1 MDNGEEYVRD
11 RVGVEATGKPFDA
24 TNFTD
29 ETLFSKHI
37 NPMVNMGAIA
47 MCTMINGSNYE
58 ERFQR
63 LLDLTRKLAGNP
75 EIELDEA
82 VYLSEKRTGN
92 KNRALAYLLKSYG
105 LIEDDDVESVLDCYF
120 KACSIQVTCK
130 DLARIAYVFS
140 SHGKLPLTDERVFPA
155 DYAHFVN
162 AVLVTCGM
170 YFLGFAN
177 KGIIIYFGVLHC
189 LGVCMLLSPLLKK
202 LPWWVLIPV
211 GLAVIF
217 MGDLLK
223 GVRSDSIFLIPFGI
237 YPAGFA
243 SSDYFPL
250 IPRLGYF
257 ILGIAMG
264 QTLYKN
270 KKSSIPE
277 PKFFP
282 FNALGFLGR
291 HSLFIYLVHQPVIA
305 ALVFL
310 VSLFI

>member
-1 MDNGEEYVRD
+1 MKKR
-11 RVGVEATGKPFDA
+11 
-24 TNFTD
+24 
-29 ETLFSKHI
+29 I
-37 NPMVNMGAIA
+37 W
-47 MCTMINGSNYE
+47 
-58 ERFQR
+58 
-63 LLDLTRKLAGNP
+63 
-75 EIELDEA
+75 ELDVIRGICLLFMIYGHIVYDV
-82 VYLSEKRTGN
+82 VYLF
-92 KNRALAYLLKSYG
+92 ALAPLNDGGIFDWAVLHIGPTFIILSGICSTLGKHPVKRGLLVFG
-105 LIEDDDVESVLDCYF
+105 CGMI
-120 KACSIQVTCK
+120 VT
-130 DLARIAYVFS
+130 
-140 SHGKLPLTDERVFPA
+140 
-155 DYAHFVN
+155 
-162 AVLVTCGM
+162 LVTCGM

-237 YPAGFA
+237 CPAGFA